1 MSKLD
6 LSDSKVKQALDDVTN
21 SKLVYALL
29 KHEGVSNKVIVASTG
44 DDLRDMIDDL
54 NDGTIMYALIRFV
67 INDATKFVYV
77 GWCPEG
83 IANQIFK
90 GKFQNWNKDM
100 EFYLKGRYHLSIY
113 ARNEEDIDEQ
123 AWIKKLKISAGSSY
137 TQSSNVKDLTVSQ
150 AKQNIASAKTEVKK
164 TEVGINDNERNK
176 FWQEEQERLK
186 QQEQDKKT
194 PVTRNDYKKTEERNQ
209 FWQQQQSSTSSS
221 GVVKSSDR
229 VNEIQQ
235 MRSSSNN
242 YWKQQQEEKPSQ
254 TETKPKEVIRGNK
267 DLFKKFEN
275 LSVQQQEEQ
284 PKPKPP
290 ISTGAT
296 KKPPVFQPPQQPPRF
311 DDEEEEEQPQQYE
324 EEYQPS
330 YGQSHVESHAEEE
343 EQPQQYHHQQEQ
355 YYEEPQQPQYEE
367 EQPQQY
373 EEEEASQPP
382 SSSGFSKPAKPK
394 GYMEKQIEQGRI
406 SPTEVEELTKPTKL
420 PPPPIPSK
428 PKRQELVAIYD
439 FEGQD
444 GEELSFLEGEVLYL
458 VQDEGEWWLAENA
471 AGQQGYI
478 PSNYVQMQ

>member
-6 LSDSKVKQALDDVTN
+6 LSDAKVKQALDDVTN

-44 DDLRDMIDDL
+44 NGLRDMIDDL

-113 ARNEEDIDEQ
+113 ARNEEDIDEE

-137 TQSSNVKDLTVSQ
+137 TQTSNVKDLTVSQ
-150 AKQNIASAKTEVKK
+150 AKQNIVTAKTEVKK
-164 TEVGINDNERNK
+164 TEVAINENERNK
-176 FWQEEQERLK
+176 FWQQEQERLK
-186 QQEQDKKT
+186 QQEQEKKN
-194 PVTRNDYKKTEERNQ
+194 PVTRNDYKKTDERNQ

-235 MRSSSNN
+235 LRSTSNN
-242 YWKQQQEEKPSQ
+242 YWKQQEEQPSQ
-254 TETKPKEVIRGNK
+254 TETKPKEIIRGNK

-284 PKPKPP
+284 PRPKPP

-296 KKPPVFQPPQQPPRF
+296 NKKPPMFQPPPQPPRF
-311 DDEEEEEQPQQYE
+311 DDEEEENNTQQQYE
-324 EEYQPS
+324 EDQS
-330 YGQSHVESHAEEE
+330 YNQGHQSNAWEEE
-343 EQPQQYHHQQEQ
+343 EQPQQQEQ
-355 YYEEPQQPQYEE
+355 YYEEPQQQHYEE
-367 EQPQQY
+367 EQPQHY
-373 EEEEASQPP
+373 EEEPPQPPP

-428 PKRQELVAIYD
+428 PKRKELVALYD
-439 FEGQD
+439 FDAQEG
-444 GEELSFLEGEVLYL
+444 ELSFREGEILYL
-458 VQDEGEWWLAENA
+458 VQDEGEWWMAENA
-471 AGQQGYI
+471 DGQQGYI
-478 PSNYVQMQ
+478 PSNYVEMK